1 MPFSQYAYIHCLEM
15 KSAVIMIPLLLLV
28 CEEILTSQAI
38 ILPNFYPFGQ
48 SEGDQVLPPNDDGSS
63 GTMPISIPFPFFDQ
77 YHNSLFVNN
86 NGVISFL
93 VEVSQ
98 YTPDTFPLGG
108 NRRLVAPF
116 WADVDTGNGGDVFYR
131 ETTDPNLLQ
140 QATDDVKAAYVDQ
153 RKFKATWLL
162 IATWYE
168 VAFYGASGGY
178 TNRRNTFQAVLITN
192 GRHSFVIFNYNKIT
206 WTTGTASGGDD
217 AGLGGSPAQAGFNAG
232 DGIRYFN
239 IPGSATDQV
248 IDIPKKSN
256 VGKPGRW
263 MFRIDSAKIEAG
275 GCNTKG
281 SLVVSP
287 RSGIMLGGDNIFI
300 AGPCY
305 TSSDLIIC
313 EFPGGKVSN
322 GSYISNIRASCTV
335 PMLSTT
341 GRLSI
346 KMSVNG
352 GKSFDFQGSFTTV
365 NINRV
370 RPRVFR
376 LAPATWIEKF
386 PVKIKWDP
394 GYLGSEKQT
403 VTIQLARFSTMNDG
417 HVYFHSMF
425 PLIAEQLNT
434 GEGQLAVPKGQGQ
447 GAVVGDGRFV
457 TLVLVKK
464 TGVSLRNSPNDWI
477 WSDLFSWLSYG
488 WGPKRCKYWYRKQ
501 PNPKIYTD
509 DASLLPCPQTFLQA
523 MADRGRFTLDE
534 YCNPKVEHHCV
545 IYHFGATHCFR
556 TNTPSNQ
563 GAGQQ
568 CCYNKQG
575 NLMVGPQNGG
585 SLDRFHIETGVP
597 VFSHFFHDLVPYLDC
612 CLLSDNCAK
621 YFEKRPSDDGS
632 NYEPPRPATGFGDPH
647 MITLDGVEYTF
658 NGYGEYQILNVAGPD
673 FKLQGR
679 MQPLINDDGS
689 STRATIYKAFAMTE
703 NGSDV
708 VQVHI
713 NGRNEIEVLVNG
725 DLMEFDEDLMID
737 FNGVI
742 VLKYNNTSKF
752 STIFDSGISVTTEKV
767 EDILQMMLL
776 VPPMF
781 KGNTSG
787 LLGFW
792 NGKQE
797 NEFLLPNGTF
807 LDTNSSQTTIHYKF
821 GQLWAT
827 TANNSLF
834 TYDEGKNHSSFFD
847 VGYVPIFLDRDDLV
861 FDNATLGQQARDVC
875 GDNKQ
880 CLFDIHSTGKVSI
893 GEASKQAVESFV
905 AVINETETPGCI
917 PIENTLSNGTVL
929 RNDTQDGG
937 IIYRFH
943 CNPGYQLNDS
953 SVISC
958 LHGKWNGSK
967 PSCQLECIPIEN
979 ALGNGT
985 VLRNDT
991 QDGGIIYRYH
1001 CNLGFQL
1008 NGSFVVSCLHGE
1020 WNGSK
1025 PSCHQTVCLPVGS
1038 FENGHA
1044 HANGTS
1050 VGSRYWF
1057 TCAKGF
1063 TLIGSNT
1070 IVCGKDGQWNGTLP
1084 KCSKDITSRST
1095 PWYIFVA
1102 ISAAVV
1108 VVAVTVVVGVICFL
1122 RVRRKNRQRDKEQAT
1137 SQVEMKEG
1145 SKEDVISFNNPAYAS
1160 YDDIK

>member
-1 MPFSQYAYIHCLEM
+1 MNIQLDIALAGLAILFTISIW
-15 KSAVIMIPLLLLV
+15 KR
-28 CEEILTSQAI
+28 CEIADQEELIALKGFKEADVLQ
-38 ILPNFYPFGQ
+38 NFYPFGQ
-48 SEGDQVLPPNDDGSS
+48 SEGDLLLPANDDGSS
-63 GTMPISIPFPFFDQ
+63 GTVPISIPFPFFDRN
-77 YHNSLFVNN
+77 HDSLFVNT

-93 VEVSQ
+93 VQVSQ
-98 YTPDTFPLGG
+98 YTPDTFPLGD

-116 WADVDTGNGGDVFYR
+116 WADVNTRNGGEVFYR

-140 QATDDVKAAYVDQ
+140 QATDDVTAAFVDQ
-153 RKFKATWLL
+153 RKFKATWLF

-168 VAFYGASGGY
+168 VAFFGASGNY
-178 TNRRNTFQAVLITN
+178 TNKRNTFQAVLITN

-206 WTTGTASGGDD
+206 WTTGTFSGGDY
-217 AGLGGSPAQAGFNAG
+217 AGLGGNPAQAGFNAG
-232 DGIRYFN
+232 DGVRYFN

-248 IDIPKKSN
+248 IDIRTQSN

-263 MFRIDSAKIEAG
+263 MFRIDSANIEAG

-287 RSGIMLGGDNIFI
+287 RSGIMLGGDNLFI

-305 TSSDLIIC
+305 TPSDRIIC
-313 EFPGGKVSN
+313 EFTGGKFSN

-335 PMLSTT
+335 PMLNMT

-352 GKSFDFQGSFTTV
+352 GTSFDFQGIFTTV

-370 RPRVFR
+370 RPRVVR
-376 LAPATWIEKF
+376 LRTATWIEQS
-386 PVKIKWDP
+386 PVKVTWDP
-394 GYLGSEKQT
+394 GHLGSENQT
-403 VTIQLARFSTMNDG
+403 VTIRLARFSMNDG

-425 PLIAEQLNT
+425 PLIAEQQNT
-434 GEGQLAVPKGQGQ
+434 GEGQLTVPKGQGQ
-447 GAVVGDGRFV
+447 GATVGDGRFV
-457 TLVLVKK
+457 TLVSVKK
-464 TGVSLRNSPNDWI
+464 TGDSGRNSPAEWI
-477 WSDLFSWLSYG
+477 WSDLFAWMSYV
-488 WGPKRCKYWYRKQ
+488 WGYERCMNWYRNQ
-501 PNPKIYTD
+501 PHPKIYTGETINILVRRFTAIAD
-509 DASLLPCPQTFLQA
+509 DASLLPCPQTVLQA
-523 MADRGRFTLDE
+523 MADRGRFTMDE
-534 YCNPKVEHHCV
+534 YCNPEVEHHCIV
-545 IYHFGATHCFR
+545 YHFGATHCFR
-556 TNTPSNQ
+556 TNTPSDQ

-568 CCYNKQG
+568 CCYTEQG
-575 NLMVGPQNGG
+575 NLMIGPQNGG
-585 SLDRFHIETGVP
+585 SLDRFHIEAGVP

-689 STRATIYKAFAMTE
+689 NTPATIYKAFAMKE
-703 NGSDV
+703 NDSDV

-713 NGRNEIEVLVNG
+713 NGRNEVEVLVNG
-725 DLMEFDEDLMID
+725 DLMEFDEDLMMD

-752 STIFDSGISVTTEKV
+752 SAIFYSGISVTIEKV

-792 NGKQE
+792 NDDQE
-797 NEFLLPNGTF
+797 KEFLLPNGTF
-807 LDTNSSQTTIHYKF
+807 LDTNSTQTRIHYEF
-821 GQLWAT
+821 GQLWVT
-827 TANNSLF
+827 TENNSLF
-834 TYDEGKNHSSFFD
+834 TYEEGSNHTTYFD
-847 VGYVPIFLDRDDLV
+847 VGYVPIFLDQDNLV

-880 CLFDIHSTGKVSI
+880 CLFDIYTTEKVSI
-893 GEASKQAVESFV
+893 GEASKQAVELFV

-917 PIENTLSNGTVL
+917 PIESTLSNGTVL

-937 IIYRFH
+937 IIYKFY
-943 CNPGYQLNDS
+943 CNPGYQLNGS

-958 LHGKWNGSK
+958 LHGRWNGSK
-967 PSCQLECIPIEN
+967 PSCQ
-979 ALGNGT
+979 
-985 VLRNDT
+985 
-991 QDGGIIYRYH
+991 
-1001 CNLGFQL
+1001 
-1008 NGSFVVSCLHGE
+1008 S
-1020 WNGSK
+1020 
-1025 PSCHQTVCLPVGS
+1025 VCLPFGS

-1044 HANGTS
+1044 HGNGTS
-1050 VGSRYWF
+1050 VGSLYWF

-1070 IVCGKDGQWNGTLP
+1070 ILCGKDGQWNGTLP
-1084 KCSKDITSRST
+1084 KCSKDTVSSGT
-1095 PWYIFVA
+1095 PWYIYAA
-1102 ISAAVV
+1102 ISAAAIFV
-1108 VVAVTVVVGVICFL
+1108 VVAVITVVICIL
-1122 RVRRKNRQRDKEQAT
+1122 KGRRKNQKRDKEQAASPAGNT
-1137 SQVEMKEG
+1137 SKQ
-1145 SKEDVISFNNPAYAS
+1145 DLSFSNLAYS
-1160 YDDIK
+1160 SSNDLKPEVLRSEVLPMGEI

>member
-1 MPFSQYAYIHCLEM
+1 MRFVTTQTTERINIHTPLITTHIHPLAHNM
-15 KSAVIMIPLLLLV
+15 KINVILIPLLLLA
-28 CEEILTSQAI
+28 CDEII
-38 ILPNFYPFGQ
+38 ISEAVVLPNFYPFGQ
-48 SEGDQVLPPNDDGSS
+48 NEGDQLLPKNDDESS
-63 GTMPISIPFPFFDQ
+63 GPVPISVPFPYFDK
-77 YHNSLFVNN
+77 YHNSLFVNT

-93 VEVSQ
+93 VQVSQ
-98 YTPDTFPLGG
+98 YTPDAFPLGD

-116 WADVDTGNGGDVFYR
+116 WADADTRNGGDVFYR

-140 QATDDVKAAYVDQ
+140 QATDDVTAAFVDQ

-168 VAFYGASGGY
+168 VAFFGASGDY
-178 TNRRNTFQAVLITN
+178 TNNRNTFQAVLITN

-206 WTTGTASGGDD
+206 WTTGTASGGNDT
-217 AGLGGSPAQAGFNAG
+217 GLGGSPAQAGFNAG
-232 DGIRYFN
+232 DGIRFFS
-239 IPGSATDQV
+239 IPGSRTHQV
-248 IDIPKKSN
+248 IDIPNKSN

-263 MFRIDSAKIEAG
+263 IFRIDNAKIEGG

-287 RSGIMLGGDNIFI
+287 SSGIMLGGDNIFI

-305 TSSDLIIC
+305 KPSDKIVC
-313 EFPGGKVSN
+313 GFPGGKVSN

-335 PMLSTT
+335 PMLYVT

-352 GKSFDFQGSFTTV
+352 GKSFDFQGTFTTV

-386 PVKIKWDP
+386 PVRVTWEP
-394 GYLGSEKQT
+394 GYLGSENQT
-403 VTIQLARFSTMNDG
+403 VTIQLARFSMKSG
-417 HVYFHSMF
+417 HVFFHSMF
-425 PLIAEQLNT
+425 SLIEEQQNT
-434 GEGQLAVPKGQGQ
+434 GEGRLTVPKGQGQ

-464 TGVSLRNSPNDWI
+464 TGDSRGNSLAEWI
-477 WSDLFSWLSYG
+477 WSDLFSWMSYE
-488 WGPKRCKYWYRKQ
+488 WGSKRCKHWYRTQ
-501 PNPKIYTD
+501 PDPKIYTD

-523 MADRGRFTLDE
+523 MADRGRFTMDE

-556 TNTPSNQ
+556 TNTPSDQ

-575 NLMVGPQNGG
+575 NLMIGPQNGG
-585 SLDRFHIETGVP
+585 SLDRFHIEAGVP

-632 NYEPPRPATGFGDPH
+632 NYEPPTPATGFGDPH

-689 STRATIYKAFAMTE
+689 KTRATIYKAFAMKE

-725 DLMEFDEDLMID
+725 DLMELNEDLMLD

-742 VLKYNNTSKF
+742 VLKYNDTSKY
-752 STIFDSGISVTTEKV
+752 STIFNSGISVTIEKAG
-767 EDILQMMLL
+767 DILQMMLL

-792 NGKQE
+792 DGEQE
-797 NEFLLPNGTF
+797 KEFLLPSGIF
-807 LDTNSSQTTIHYKF
+807 LNTNASHNRIHYDF
-821 GQLWAT
+821 GQLCK
-827 TANNSLF
+827 NSV
-834 TYDEGKNHSSFFD
+834 TRS
-847 VGYVPIFLDRDDLV
+847 
-861 FDNATLGQQARDVC
+861 
-875 GDNKQ
+875 
-880 CLFDIHSTGKVSI
+880 
-893 GEASKQAVESFV
+893 
-905 AVINETETPGCI
+905 
-917 PIENTLSNGTVL
+917 L
-929 RNDTQDGG
+929 R
-937 IIYRFH
+937 
-943 CNPGYQLNDS
+943 
-953 SVISC
+953 
-958 LHGKWNGSK
+958 
-967 PSCQLECIPIEN
+967 
-979 ALGNGT
+979 AL
-985 VLRNDT
+985 LR
-991 QDGGIIYRYH
+991 
-1001 CNLGFQL
+1001 
-1008 NGSFVVSCLHGE
+1008 
-1020 WNGSK
+1020 
-1025 PSCHQTVCLPVGS
+1025 
-1038 FENGHA
+1038 
-1044 HANGTS
+1044 
-1050 VGSRYWF
+1050 
-1057 TCAKGF
+1057 
-1063 TLIGSNT
+1063 
-1070 IVCGKDGQWNGTLP
+1070 
-1084 KCSKDITSRST
+1084 
-1095 PWYIFVA
+1095 
-1102 ISAAVV
+1102 
-1108 VVAVTVVVGVICFL
+1108 
-1122 RVRRKNRQRDKEQAT
+1122 
-1137 SQVEMKEG
+1137 
-1145 SKEDVISFNNPAYAS
+1145 
-1160 YDDIK
+1160 